1 MTEFEQAERIDGMYG
16 RGGKNDES
24 LRKEGE
30 RFLIEISREKGPDG
44 HELRRT
50 FYERFNQETCRRAT
64 VRREFNLK
72 DRNEKNELSSLLA
85 DISKKSVKDYDGIML
100 SALVWN
106 KGKMTVGESFWP
118 LAKELG
124 KVSSDLKDSKKRD
137 ELMRLTKEVNAY
149 FAPEDG
155 EGGEPDESP
164 TDGVGSES
172 KEASPATP
180 GPLPTSPQP
189 AQDDN
194 EVNLVPGRAGWVTN
208 FIPKNVPASPSEPI
222 PAAWVDPQARDEATA
237 RHHDAVRRLSGV
249 VQTAGH
255 RTEVWNVG
263 QDVAFI
269 VNDVLVNVEVKT
281 VSDDMSAQ
289 LRLGVGQLL
298 EQLEHHRE
306 HMAAQTPWY
315 VDSKVASLAGVLV
328 VVGLAEIPPVW
339 TRLAQRVGFT
349 VWTCETAEQ
358 EFGKALPSVF
368 AS

>member
-1 MTEFEQAERIDGMYG
+1 MYG

-30 RFLIEISREKGPDG
+30 RFLIEISREKGPAGDKI
-44 HELRRT
+44 RRT
-50 FYERFNQETCRRAT
+50 NYEQFNQETCRRAT
-64 VRREFNLK
+64 VRREFDLSNEK
-72 DRNEKNELSSLLA
+72 EKNELSSLLE
-85 DISKKSVKDYDGIML
+85 DISRKSVEDYDGIML

-106 KGKMTVGESFWP
+106 KGKMTVGKSFWP
-118 LAKELG
+118 LAISLR
-124 KVSSDLKDSKKRD
+124 KVSPNLKDSEKRN
-137 ELMRLTKEVNAY
+137 ELMRLTKEVNLY
-149 FAPEDG
+149 FTPED
-155 EGGEPDESP
+155 DEATVGNKSP
-164 TDGVGSES
+164 ANAVDSDS

-180 GPLPTSPQP
+180 GPLPTSPHP

-194 EVNLVPGRAGWVTN
+194 EDNLVPGRAGWVTN

-222 PAAWVDPQARDEATA
+222 PAAWVDPQARDEATT
-237 RHHDAVRRLSGV
+237 RHHDAVRRLCGV
-249 VQTAGH
+249 VQAAGH
-255 RTEVWNVG
+255 RTNVWNVG
-263 QDVAFI
+263 QDMAFL

-315 VDSKVASLAGVLV
+315 VNSKVASLAGVLV
-328 VVGLAEIPPVW
+328 VVGPAEIPPVW
-339 TRLAQRVGFT
+339 TRLAQRAGFT